1 MAKSVLSA
9 EHFHDKAAAL
19 AFIDARTWSNGP
31 ACPRCGERNRIGRLN
46 GKTTKLGMC
55 KCYACRIMQGHQIV
69 AIKVD
74 PDEFIQFCRT
84 RGRACD
90 NDNMRI
96 FAENLPDGN

>member
-46 GKTTKLGMC
+46 G
-55 KCYACRIMQGHQIV
+55 RDQ
-69 AIKVD
+69 
-74 PDEFIQFCRT
+74 PS
-84 RGRACD
+84 
-90 NDNMRI
+90 
-96 FAENLPDGN
+96 